1 MTKNDKNLSTQ
12 NTDNTKDLKEKPTG
26 DVSKN
31 DEQETVLTDEAKPSE
46 NDSNEPA
53 EKQEKK
59 VAINVKNIRKI
70 YRLGSEKVVAL
81 NKVNLKIMQGEICCI
96 VGTSGSGK
104 STLLNQLAGLEKP
117 TKGAVYIYNK
127 NISKMSENTLAK
139 LRQKFIGFIFQSYNL
154 LPMLTALENVGM
166 PLMFKGVPK
175 FIRNK
180 KARKMLKAV
189 GLGKRYKHKP
199 TQMSGG
205 QQQRVGIAR
214 AFVANPKIVFADEP
228 TGNLDTKT
236 TMEVM
241 ELMVKMCKKFNQTLI
256 IVTHDRELSLFADR
270 VVTLI
275 DGNIVSD
282 IINHDV
288 VTTAEEAM
296 KIMEEEMKQT
306 IKKSESSVS

>member
-1 MTKNDKNLSTQ
+1 MVVKNL
-12 NTDNTKDLKEKPTG
+12 
-26 DVSKN
+26 
-31 DEQETVLTDEAKPSE
+31 
-46 NDSNEPA
+46 
-53 EKQEKK
+53 
-59 VAINVKNIRKI
+59 RKI

-81 NKVNLKIMQGEICCI
+81 NTINLKIMQGEICCI

-117 TKGAVYIYNK
+117 TKGAVYVYNK
-127 NISKMSENTLAK
+127 NVSKMSENTLAK
-139 LRQKFIGFIFQSYNL
+139 LRQKYIGFIFQSYNL

-175 FIRNK
+175 YIRDK
-180 KARKMLKAV
+180 KSKKMLQDV
-189 GLGKRYKHKP
+189 GLGKRYNHKP

-241 ELMVKMCKKFNQTLI
+241 ELMVKMCKDFDHTLI

-282 IINHDV
+282 VVNKNV

-296 KIMEEEMKQT
+296 KIMEDEMRET
-306 IKKSESSVS
+306 LKKEGTVS